1 MAVNRIPYR
10 SSLRVLGRLL
20 NDDQACMATITE
32 IEHGFLLYYFRYR
45 NRRQA
50 VGRVVSLVD
59 VADLDD
65 KFRSGRSGS
74 SGLMPNARKPGRKHQ
89 HSLPLFPMG
98 YEDGLRAIGDGVDRR
113 VASAVTITEL
123 DDRLHLE
130 YTIERANFVL
140 QEGHRQVLAGRRQES
155 FSADQ
160 IAETVRRCHAE
171 AGARVGKNGRLLQDN
186 PEDVT
191 LYIESAPILEEYG
204 QISEA
209 ESLYR
214 RVLDVAPNHPEVHY
228 HLARYARWRGDYKA
242 AIKHLHTALSN
253 GGGNGP
259 TYHLLGRTL
268 LDRHRVEV
276 AAEALQQAVSC
287 EPENRLYQF
296 NLELARQ
303 RLGGGKG
310 RRLAEAVAVPA
321 EAAPAQAVALLQSV
335 EVPATSP
342 EAPVERPATKR
353 PEQGSLSSDPPGM
366 SMDMSELPIEIP
378 PYQARRGGKA
388 RSSAAMYAP
397 EMEPIS
403 AYAPAETGVPL
414 DPVPGDGFGATHES
428 SGALPATP
436 SPAWPSAPGSWDA
449 PAERRPLPALPE
461 SAAGPAPASGPST
474 LPAASIV
481 GRVRDAPAER
491 RPSLESAA
499 GPAPAAGAADI
510 IRRIEQREASNG
522 LLQSFSQ
529 QPMGRRPTAAS
540 RPAQKPTP
548 PPYLPPADPAPLPQI
563 DVPPPLETQPDA
575 GGPPLSGLVEKAE
588 PIVAR
593 PREADPVFESIAR
606 LEQMISAEPER
617 ADLHRKLGFLLAKQ
631 GRNNDAAAA
640 FRRAVECGRQ
650 RRTG

>member
-296 NLELARQ
+296 HLELARQ

-403 AYAPAETGVPL
+403 AYAPAE
-414 DPVPGDGFGATHES
+414 
-428 SGALPATP
+428 
-436 SPAWPSAPGSWDA
+436 
-449 PAERRPLPALPE
+449 RRPLPALPE
-461 SAAGPAPASGPST
+461 SAAVPAPASGPST